1 MSNIAYKN
9 KITESLSTLNI
20 GQIFLS
26 GASIKIDDWYETL
39 LIDEKPIA
47 IPGANQFVLLPSE
60 MGLQPPH
67 YFSSYPYT
75 GLSLYE
81 HYLSTDYI
89 ITGWAC
95 SVGKN
100 GVNASDILSGKMY
113 MRRIDSDQ
121 KTQLTDFYISGNQL
135 YSSRN
140 INETKISGNHF
151 LGWDIY
157 TGIEGVE
164 DLSVILMG
172 RYQDIYMANQS
183 DGVVMSSGD
192 SAISFYTDYGSVT
205 GLSLLEYYI
214 SNTFNVN
221 RWGVYASNPG
231 TGYLQIDPLNTQFP
245 LSGRFYYRDPKSTEK
260 TEICQFYME
269 TGKIAQIGSF
279 DKVTVPFRKIIGID
293 LWHGLYGLKNL
304 NIIIGGQSISSANYY
319 QNLITRKFME
329 TGNGFQSINMIPW
342 TGSDDLPH
350 QEGRMYYNSGT
361 HTYNFYMDKP
371 DVTLNL
377 GQEQYLRAVNGT
389 AMEITNGS
397 AVYIAGYQ
405 GNRPKVFLANASNSY
420 HRSHLIGIATHNIPG
435 HEEGYITTFG
445 VVNGVDTNQFSSE
458 DIVYLSETV
467 DGGITNSPG
476 TYSVKIGYA
485 LNATNN
491 GSILV
496 KI

>member
-1 MSNIAYKN
+1 MSNIQYKN
-9 KITESLSTLNI
+9 KIAPSVSALNV

-39 LIDEKPIA
+39 LIDDKPIA
-47 IPGANQFVLLPSE
+47 IPGANQFVMLPSE
-60 MGLQPPH
+60 IGLQPPH
-67 YFSSYPYT
+67 YFASYPYT

-100 GVNASDILSGKMY
+100 GVNSSDILSGKIY
-113 MRRIDSDQ
+113 MRRGDSQQ
-121 KTQLTDFYISGNQL
+121 KTQLTDFYISGNQI
-135 YSSRN
+135 YSSKQ
-140 INETKISGNHF
+140 IPETKISGNHF

-157 TGIEGVE
+157 TGIEGSE

-183 DGVVMSSGD
+183 DGVVMNSGD
-192 SAISFYTDYGSVT
+192 SAISFYVDYGSVT
-205 GLSLLEYYI
+205 GHSLLEYYT
-214 SNTFNVN
+214 SNTLHAN

-231 TGYLQIDPLNTQFP
+231 TGYLQIDPLYTQFP
-245 LSGRFYYRDPKSTEK
+245 LSGRFYYRDPKSTDK
-260 TEICQFYME
+260 VEICQFYMA
-269 TGKIAQIGSF
+269 TGKLAQIGSF
-279 DKVTVPFRKIIGID
+279 DKVIIPFRKIIGID

-319 QNLITRKFME
+319 QNLITKKFME

-342 TGSDDLPH
+342 TGADDLPH

-377 GQEQYLRAVNGT
+377 GQEQYLRAVNKT
-389 AMEITNGS
+389 STTIANGQV
-397 AVYIAGYQ
+397 VYISGSQ
-405 GNRPKVFLANASNSY
+405 GNRPKVWPANGSNTY
-420 HRSHLIGIATHNIPG
+420 HRAHLIGMATHDIPDN
-435 HEEGYITTFG
+435 EEGYITTFG
-445 VVNGVDTNQFSSE
+445 VVHGVDTNQFAID
-458 DIVYLSETV
+458 DIIYLSETI
-467 DGGITNSPG
+467 DGAITNSPG
-476 TYSVKIGYA
+476 AHSVKVGYA
-485 LNATNN
+485 LNAANN
-491 GSILV
+491 GSVLI